1 MTTKKWTET
10 VVEKTI
16 NVGTPLVLI
25 GGLWLYLWV
34 FQWYDAYLYDPRWG
48 HNYLEAAA
56 FLIAGLAYFNRRLI
70 SHLLSLAAATMIVP
84 VSLELLPHSTTAIV
98 GAVLIALTIVDILI
112 ERRRETDLAQPSNR
126 RLAFWLERHVPRLTY
141 VMLAHLALIY
151 FFVRL
156 PGGTYETDLVTKVYD
171 AALIPLAT
179 LALLEGVMKRIRGI
193 PVPRLSFF
201 WGMGTIIVSLIL
213 LIDQPETWVV
223 AGIAIAATAL
233 GITAL
238 VLAREAEA
246 HEPR

>member
-1 MTTKKWTET
+1 MTNWARTITKEY
-10 VVEKTI
+10 I
-16 NVGTPLVLI
+16 NVGTALVLI

-70 SHLLSLAAATMIVP
+70 SHVLSLITATMIVP

-98 GAVLIALTIVDILI
+98 GATLVALTVVDIFV
-112 ERRRETDLAQPSNR
+112 ERGRESDLGQPTNR
-126 RLAFWLERHVPRLTY
+126 RLSFFLERHLPRFTFI
-141 VMLAHLALIY
+141 MLAHLALIY

-156 PGGTYETDLVTKVYD
+156 PAGTYETDLVTKVYD
-171 AALIPLAT
+171 AALIPLAA
-179 LALLEGVMKRIRGI
+179 LALLDGAVKKLGAI

-213 LIDQPETWVV
+213 LIDQPETWVCM
-223 AGIAIAATAL
+223 GIAVIATAL
-233 GITAL
+233 GIAAL
-238 VLAREAEA
+238 ILARQGEASEA
-246 HEPR
+246 R